1 MRFCGAGA
9 WLGLRAVCLNND
21 RLERL
26 YVFSIGFSATCIFDA
41 QQLPG
46 AVADAFGFKRD
57 YALLRECGFVCE
69 YRPNKKRAPEGKP
82 ATYRT
87 PTRFMTMSAFGR
99 KFQLARNSVI
109 DGKDGYEPS
118 VA

>member
-1 MRFCGAGA
+1 MFLAS
-9 WLGLRAVCLNND
+9 
-21 RLERL
+21 
-26 YVFSIGFSATCIFDA
+26 VFRPTCIFDA

-69 YRPNKKRAPEGKP
+69 YRPNKKRAPENKP

-87 PTRFMTMSAFGR
+87 PTRLMTMSALGR

-109 DGKDGYEPS
+109 DGKDGYESS